1 MDLSSVRLDE
11 KIIYGIIEPGS
22 KVLDL
27 GCGDGELLHLLAKGK
42 NVKGQGIELSDDAI
56 YKCVEKEVSVFHGD
70 IDSGLVEYP
79 GKSFDYVI
87 LNQSMQQV
95 KKIEYVLQEALRVG
109 RKTIVGFP
117 NFASIKARCM
127 LCFGG
132 RSPVTSSLPNYWYD
146 TPNLRFLSIKDFKV
160 YCRQKGMKIDQEYY
174 LSDKRKISFC
184 PNLFASSA
192 IFVIEK

>member
-1 MDLSSVRLDE
+1 MDLNSVRLDE
-11 KIIYGIIEPGS
+11 KIIYGIIEPNS

-95 KKIEYVLQEALRVG
+95 KKIEYVFQEALRVG

-127 LCFGG
+127 LC
-132 RSPVTSSLPNYWYD
+132 D
-146 TPNLRFLSIKDFKV
+146 IKV
-160 YCRQKGMKIDQEYY
+160 
-174 LSDKRKISFC
+174 
-184 PNLFASSA
+184 
-192 IFVIEK
+192 